1 MMREFVSR
9 ESKQTDKQTENN
21 PEWIADL
28 WPHTVK
34 RNQIHIDLG

>member
-9 ESKQTDKQTENN
+9 ENKQTENN